1 MSPSDQAR
9 ALSIG
14 RIIFGT
20 SLFLAP
26 SLVGRLWISEDA
38 DRPRTKMMLRGLG
51 IRDAAIGIGVIF
63 ALNRD
68 APVRGWL
75 EAGVLAD
82 AGDAAAA
89 LVAFRHLPGFTRSAS
104 IASATGS
111 AILGRQLSVQLG

>member
-1 MSPSDQAR
+1 VTPRGQAR
-9 ALSIG
+9 VIGVG

-26 SLVGRLWISEDA
+26 SVVGRLWIAEDA
-38 DRPRTKMMLRGLG
+38 DRPRTKMMLRALG
-51 IRDAAIGIGVIF
+51 IRDAAIGIGVLI

-75 EAGVLAD
+75 EAGVMAD

-89 LVAFRHLPGFTRSAS
+89 LVAFRHLSGFTRSAS
-104 IASATGS
+104 IVSATGS
-111 AILGRQLSVQLG
+111 AILGRRLAVQLG